1 MELIYAPNA
10 LRAEALTWRAIIH
23 LNLLKMM
30 KIVIDT
36 ILQAAIDP
44 SAQIPVTD
52 DHRRL
57 ALRLAPLKQAEE
69 LLRMRISLP
78 EDDTHVVVASSADFA
93 VRSAAG
99 WKEAFLKLRGQR
111 GDAGTKEEL
120 QSANI
125 LEACAP
131 DMVTL
136 WSDPIVKSIVRQKR
150 LRLEESSGL
159 WVPSLPSPS
168 GFFHLTSIG
177 IGPFHSFLSDISRVA
192 SRNYMP
198 TDDDILRARLPTVGV
213 QEHKITLEVGPERGS
228 VWYIFD
234 VGGSRSQRA
243 TWEPFF
249 DDGTHSPAPDGCG
262 CLPCQLTDRVQ

>member
-10 LRAEALTWRAIIH
+10 LRAEALTWRAIVH

-44 SAQIPVTD
+44 SSQIPVTD
-52 DHRRL
+52 EHRRL

-78 EDDTHVVVASSADFA
+78 EDDTHVVVANSTEFA

-111 GDAGTKEEL
+111 GGDAGTKEEL
-120 QSANI
+120 QSAAI
-125 LEACAP
+125 LEACAG

-136 WSDPIVKSIVRQKR
+136 WSDPIVKNIVRQKR

-159 WVPSLPSPS
+159 WVPSLPSPF
-168 GFFHLTSIG
+168 GLCCLTPVCIG
-177 IGPFHSFLSDISRVA
+177 SFHSFLSDISRVA
-192 SRNYMP
+192 SRTYMP

-213 QEHKITLEVGPERGS
+213 QEHRITLEHGPEKGS

-249 DDGTHSPAPDGCG
+249 DDGTRSFYPVCNV
-262 CLPCQLTDRVQ
+262 CLASY

>member
-1 MELIYAPNA
+1 
-10 LRAEALTWRAIIH
+10 
-23 LNLLKMM
+23 MM

-44 SAQIPVTD
+44 SSPIPVTD

-57 ALRLAPLKQAEE
+57 ALRLTPLKQAEE

-78 EDDTHVVVASSADFA
+78 EDDTHGVVASSADFA
-93 VRSAAG
+93 VRSDAG
-99 WKEAFLKLRGQR
+99 WKEDFLKLRGQR

-125 LEACAP
+125 LEACAA
-131 DMVTL
+131 DMTAL
-136 WSDPIVKSIVRQKR
+136 WSDPIVKSIVRLKR

-168 GFFHLTSIG
+168 SFLHLTSIG
-177 IGPFHSFLSDISRVA
+177 IGPFRSFLSDISRVA

-198 TDDDILRARLPTVGV
+198 TDDDIIRALFPTVGV
-213 QEHKITLEVGPERGS
+213 QEHKITLEIGPEKWS

-234 VGGSRSQRA
+234 VVGSRSQRA

-249 DDGTHSPAPDGCG
+249 DDGTHSPARVG
-262 CLPCQLTDRVQ
+262 CLPSS